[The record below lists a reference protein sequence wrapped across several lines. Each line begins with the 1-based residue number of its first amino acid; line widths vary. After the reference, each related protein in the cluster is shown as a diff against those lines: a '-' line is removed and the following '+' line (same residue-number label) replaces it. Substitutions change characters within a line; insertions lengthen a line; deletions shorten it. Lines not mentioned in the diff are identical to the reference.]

1 MQPLAKL
8 LEKLIFAQSDDNPAE
23 FFKRKLLVNWPE
35 IGGKLSTRMC
45 IERVQQR
52 MVVLGVYDT
61 AWMQELYC
69 MSDLL
74 LAQIN
79 KFIGEAYFTELRFR
93 YVNQPKIKLT
103 PINLDKLNSGKNI
116 NGAKNLVTVKPV
128 IIKLSVQEHT
138 TLKNITDPELRLAL
152 KNFLVRCKS

>member
-8 LEKLIFAQSDDNPAE
+8 LENIIFARAGDHPAE

-35 IGGKLSTRMC
+35 ISGKLSTRMC

-93 YVNQPKIKLT
+93 YVNQPKIKL
-103 PINLDKLNSGKNI
+103 NQVNSGASVTC
-116 NGAKNLVTVKPV
+116 AKIPAVIKPV
-128 IIKLSVQEHT
+128 IIKLSVQEQA
-138 TLKNITDPELRLAL
+138 TLKKIIDPELRLAL

>member
-8 LEKLIFAQSDDNPAE
+8 LENIIFAQAGDNPTE

-35 IGGKLSTRMC
+35 ISGKLSTRMC

-93 YVNQPKIKLT
+93 YVNQPKIKL
-103 PINLDKLNSGKNI
+103 DKLNSGINI
-116 NGAKNLVTVKPV
+116 TGAKNLVILKPV
-128 IIKLSVQEHT
+128 IIKLNLQEQT
-138 TLKNITDPELRLAL
+138 TLKKITDPELRLAL